1 MNVCMYS
8 SICLPICPWVCQCMY
23 AYVNIYI
30 LVSVYMCISIYVSV
44 HVCMYPCIYP
54 CMYVCTYYVLMYV
67 YVCIHLS
74 LYLGGSGDKPRV
86 FHLLGKCCTTTRH
99 STLFFLFLSIEST
112 GLGLVRWL
120 RGKSTRLLFQR
131 SEVQIPATT
140 W

>member
-1 MNVCMYS
+1 ISIHTCICVYVYIHICVCSCMYVSMHLPMYVCMYV
-8 SICLPICPWVCQCMY
+8 L
-23 AYVNIYI
+23 
-30 LVSVYMCISIYVSV
+30 
-44 HVCMYPCIYP
+44 
-54 CMYVCTYYVLMYV
+54 CT
-67 YVCIHLS
+67 YVCICMHPPIS
-74 LYLGGSGDKPRV
+74 VFGGSGDKPRV